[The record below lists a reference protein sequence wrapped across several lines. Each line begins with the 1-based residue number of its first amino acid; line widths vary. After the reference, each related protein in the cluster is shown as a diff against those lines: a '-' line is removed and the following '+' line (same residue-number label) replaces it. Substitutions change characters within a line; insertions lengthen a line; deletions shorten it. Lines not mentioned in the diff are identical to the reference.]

1 MSMSLRYSSLAI
13 LLASTLG
20 VFTSKAAFAD
30 SYQDALKSFKSVGQT
45 APFFKKAYGYA
56 LFPSIGKAGFII
68 GGAYGE
74 GRVYKQGAWVGD
86 STMIQGSLGFQL
98 GGQLFSEII
107 FFKNKDAYDD
117 FTHEGFE
124 FGGEASVVAI
134 TAGASASA
142 GTSGVGAGASGGS
155 NNATGHADYYRGM
168 ATFTIA
174 KGGLMYQAALGGQKF
189 SFKPKK

>member
-1 MSMSLRYSSLAI
+1 MSLRYSPLII
-13 LLASTLG
+13 LLVSTLSLLG
-20 VFTSKAAFAD
+20 TKSAFAD
-30 SYQDALKSFKSVGQT
+30 SYQDALKSFKSVDQT
-45 APFFKKAYGYA
+45 TPFFKSAYGYA
-56 LFPSIGKAGFII
+56 LFPSIGKAGFVI

-74 GRVYKQGAWVGD
+74 GRVYKQGTWVGN

-98 GGQLFSEII
+98 GGQVFSEII
-107 FFKNKDAYDD
+107 FFKNKNAYDD
-117 FTHEGFE
+117 FTREGFE

-142 GTSGVGAGASGGS
+142 GTSGVGAGASGGE

-189 SFKPKK
+189 TFKPKK